1 MTVDN
6 KIQIGDAGTNDVP
19 AKPYRVLV
27 LWCDNT
33 AANYGLRVLAQGN
46 RRLVEAAFPD
56 GTVEV
61 DFQDFGPG
69 ESSTSFG
76 TKAILRDLFR
86 RNGPIK
92 SKLRQYDL
100 IVDSGAGDSFADI
113 YGFKR
118 LSFIVYAHA
127 MIRLLR
133 IPLMFGPQTI
143 GPFDTR
149 IGRLAAR
156 ASLKQARLVIAR
168 DATSARF
175 GTELGRPVDAL
186 ATDVVFALDTEL
198 DPHCTSADIL
208 VNVSGLLWFGDAH
221 GSRESYRAETLS
233 LVESLLGANRN
244 VALIAHVI
252 HSRSGNDDVDASR
265 AVAEAVRSRTGH
277 AIDVLIPRSLSE
289 ARSVLGCA
297 KVVVGSRM
305 HACLNAISMGTP
317 AVPWAYSRK
326 FEPLMKA
333 LGWDLTID
341 LATESAPARRTIEHI
356 DAIEGGYHDETFREV
371 RSRADA
377 LCLEAEVAFRAGVG
391 ECLAPDGQGHA
402 GSASVRSGGAQ
413 Q

>member
-6 KIQIGDAGTNDVP
+6 RIHTGDTGASDVP
-19 AKPYRVLV
+19 ARTYRVLV

-56 GTVEV
+56 GAVQV
-61 DFQDFGPG
+61 DCQDFGPG
-69 ESSTSFG
+69 ESATSFG

-100 IVDSGAGDSFADI
+100 VVDSGAGDSFADI

-156 ASLKQARLVIAR
+156 ASLRQARLVVAR
-168 DATSARF
+168 DETSARF

-186 ATDVVFALDTEL
+186 ATDVVFALDTDL
-198 DPHCTSADIL
+198 DPECTSADIL
-208 VNVSGLLWFGDAH
+208 INVSGLLWFGDAH
-221 GSRESYRAETLS
+221 GSHETYRAETLS
-233 LVESLLGANRN
+233 LVESLLDSDRN

-252 HSRSGNDDVDASR
+252 NSPSGNDDVDASR
-265 AVAEAVRSRTGH
+265 AVAEAIRSRTGRE
-277 AIDVLIPRSLSE
+277 IDVLVPRSLSE
-289 ARSVLGCA
+289 ARSLLGSA
-297 KVVVGSRM
+297 KVVVGARM

-341 LATESAPARRTIEHI
+341 LATESAPAERTVEHI
-356 DAIEGGYHDETFREV
+356 DAIAGGRHDETFRQV
-371 RSRADA
+371 RSRADT
-377 LCLEAEVAFRAGVG
+377 LSGEAEAAFRAGIG
-391 ECLAPDGQGHA
+391 EVLAADGRRRAHA
-402 GSASVRSGGAQ
+402 ASARIGGAKR
-413 Q
+413 